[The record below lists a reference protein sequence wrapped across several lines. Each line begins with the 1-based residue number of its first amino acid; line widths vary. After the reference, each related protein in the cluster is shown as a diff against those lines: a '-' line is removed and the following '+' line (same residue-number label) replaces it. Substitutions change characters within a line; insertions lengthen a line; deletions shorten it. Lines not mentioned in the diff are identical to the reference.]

1 MTINELTHIL
11 DKHGIIYS
19 IVNNKVIANDEY
31 SVNGVLY
38 TDTLDLTYISVEQ
51 LYDWLGY

>member
-1 MTINELTHIL
+1 MTINELTHVL

>member
-11 DKHGIIYS
+11 DKHGIIYN
-19 IVNNKVIANDEY
+19 IINNKVIANDEY